1 MSARR
6 SRGNLAGHW
15 LLRVVGCLT
24 AGLLAGCATT
34 PPTPIIITAAVTPTF
49 TVEPSPTIVPTATPL
64 PDFTPAPSPVPGG
77 LFVDGGQDVGPIDP
91 LVYGT
96 NYGPWLFVPL
106 EMEDAAK
113 EAGLTIVRY
122 PGGNWGDLN
131 DLEQWQVDQFLG
143 FLKQNMNGAQAFI
156 NVRLKGGTAQQA
168 ADLVKYTNITKKYG
182 VTYWGIGNEPDLYGG
197 DYTVNQY
204 NKDWREWALAMKA
217 VDPTIK
223 LIGPEVSQFKANPV
237 DSYLAN
243 REFWLT
249 QFLIA
254 NGDLVDIVA
263 VHRYPF
269 PSDGSTPPTKAQ
281 LRDNSKEWDETIP
294 YLKAL
299 VRKHTGRDLPVGV
312 TEVNS
317 SWASN
322 SAGEATMDSHYNAI
336 WWGDSLGRMI
346 RQGASLVNQFAI
358 IGNYGLMD
366 NHTVYPTYYVYK
378 MYQLFGTERIYA
390 SSDDPNVSIFAAKRP
405 DGSLTL
411 LLVNL
416 SSTPESPK
424 LMLQNLNPTSP
435 VETWLFDQDHK
446 AEKVSP
452 TTLTDGSTVD
462 LSPESMTLFVVPK
475 P

>member
-1 MSARR
+1 MSWTAFRFK
-6 SRGNLAGHW
+6 SAGHW
-15 LLRVVGCLT
+15 LPRVFACVGIAMLT
-24 AGLLAGCATT
+24 ACSTAT
-34 PPTPIIITAAVTPTF
+34 PTPIIITQAVVATDAPTPTA
-49 TVEPSPTIVPTATPL
+49 TIVPSPTPL
-64 PDFTPAPSPVPGG
+64 PTFTPAPTAVPGG
-77 LFVDGGQDVGPIDP
+77 LFVDAKQDLGPIDP
-91 LVYGT
+91 LAYGT
-96 NYGPWLFVPL
+96 NYGPWIFVPL

-113 EAGLTIVRY
+113 GAGLTIVRY

-131 DLEQWQVDQFLG
+131 DLEQYQIDQFMG

-168 ADLVKYTNITKKYG
+168 ADLVKYANITKKYG
-182 VTYWGIGNEPDLYGG
+182 ITYWGIGNEPDLYGG
-197 DYTVNQY
+197 DYSVNQY

-223 LIGPEVSQFKANPV
+223 LIGPEVSQFKANAA
-237 DSYLAN
+237 DSYLQT
-243 REFWLT
+243 REFWVT

-254 NGDLVDIVA
+254 NGDLVDVVA

-317 SWASN
+317 SWAKN
-322 SAGEATMDSHYNAI
+322 SAGEATMESHYNAI

-346 RQGASLVNQFAI
+346 RQGVSIVNQFAI
-358 IGNYGLMD
+358 IGEYGLMD
-366 NHTVYPTYYVYK
+366 QHAVYPIYYVYK

-390 SSDDPNVSIFAAKRP
+390 SSDNPNVSLFAALRA
-405 DGSLTL
+405 DGTLTL
-411 LLVNL
+411 LAVNL
-416 SSTPESPK
+416 SSQAESPK
-424 LMLQNLNPTSP
+424 LMLANVNPTQP
-435 VETWLFDQDHK
+435 VETWLFDQTHNV
-446 AEKVSP
+446 EKVDP
-452 TTLTDGSTVD
+452 TTLSPDATLN
-462 LSPESMTLFVVPK
+462 LSPESMTLFVIPQ